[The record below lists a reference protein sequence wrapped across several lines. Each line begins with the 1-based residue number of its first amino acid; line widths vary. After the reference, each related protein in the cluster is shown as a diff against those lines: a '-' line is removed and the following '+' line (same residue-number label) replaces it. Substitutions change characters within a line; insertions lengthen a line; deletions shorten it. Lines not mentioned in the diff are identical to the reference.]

1 MVTLRDL
8 LPLIKWNDVRI
19 INAENGE
26 EEICSIGKEYLKDI
40 SSFYSDNS
48 SGCSLNDCNRFY
60 CGVYWVV
67 HWCTA
72 SKLRSELYV
81 ETRTDKK

>member
-40 SSFYSDNS
+40 
-48 SGCSLNDCNRFY
+48 L
-60 CGVYWVV
+60 
-67 HWCTA
+67 
-72 SKLRSELYV
+72 SEKFLGLTVDYIDVDETILETINIYV
-81 ETRTDKK
+81 KMEGN

>member
-40 SSFYSDNS
+40 
-48 SGCSLNDCNRFY
+48 L
-60 CGVYWVV
+60 
-67 HWCTA
+67 
-72 SKLRSELYV
+72 SEKFLGLTVDYIDVDETILETINIYV
-81 ETRTDKK
+81 KMEEN